1 MQRTEATLRG
11 IFWAGLVGGV
21 ASAVPPFSLGNCF
34 CCLWAWLTGVLAVL
48 LIRRREPL
56 EERDVPRVGALA
68 GAYAGLVALTLR
80 LIGMVLFGG
89 SQQAQLSDIQEM
101 FPDTF
106 SPESLDF
113 LASLTGGGQAQI
125 GMIVV
130 AGIFEIGL
138 FTLFGT
144 LGALLYARM
153 TRPPAPHPAPA
164 EHPPAPPP
172 GRQPEPGQDGPQ
184 GGTAPTG

>member
-21 ASAVPPFSLGNCF
+21 ASAMPPFSLANCF
-34 CCLWAWLTGVLAVL
+34 CCLWAWLTGVLAVV

-80 LIGMVLFGG
+80 LIGMVLFGR
-89 SQQAQLSDIQEM
+89 SQGDQFGQLQEI

-106 SPESLDF
+106 SPDSLDF
-113 LASLTGGGQAQI
+113 LAALTRDGSAQI
-125 GMIVV
+125 GVIV
-130 AGIFEIGL
+130 AGGILEIAL
-138 FTLFGT
+138 FALFGA
-144 LGALLYARM
+144 LGALLYARI
-153 TRPPAPHPAPA
+153 TRPSAPRTAPAEQPPAPL
-164 EHPPAPPP
+164 P
-172 GRQPEPGQDGPQ
+172 GPDPEPGTDGPE
-184 GGTAPTG
+184 GGTAPSG